1 MNRNLFWKLALL
13 MLGVCLLMVSC
24 QSVNTVSTNDPRRTN
39 VDYSK
44 IDMNPSLRNS
54 IDIQGVLSR
63 DVNGLL
69 QAQVTVQNRSLS
81 AKNIQTRFEW
91 FTAQGMQVDSSST
104 VWNTYTIQPGELRSI
119 TGTAGNIDAKD
130 FRFAIKPLR

>member
-1 MNRNLFWKLALL
+1 M
-13 MLGVCLLMVSC
+13 
-24 QSVNTVSTNDPRRTN
+24 
-39 VDYSK
+39 
-44 IDMNPSLRNS
+44 
-54 IDIQGVLSR
+54 DIQGVLSR

-69 QAQVTVQNRSLS
+69 QAQVTVQNRGLS
-81 AKNIQTRFEW
+81 AKDVQTRFEW

>member
-1 MNRNLFWKLALL
+1 MIRIPLLKPAVLLAGMSLL
-13 MLGVCLLMVSC
+13 MASC
-24 QSVNTVSTNDPRRTN
+24 QSVNTVTTNNPRRTN

-44 IDMNPSLRNS
+44 IDMNPSLKSS
-54 IDIQGVLSR
+54 IDVQGVLAR

-69 QAQVTVQNRSLS
+69 QAQVTIQNRGVS
-81 AKNIQTRFEW
+81 AKDIQTRFEW
-91 FTAQGMQVDSSST
+91 FTAQGMQVDASST

-119 TGTAGNIDAKD
+119 TGTAGNAGAKD